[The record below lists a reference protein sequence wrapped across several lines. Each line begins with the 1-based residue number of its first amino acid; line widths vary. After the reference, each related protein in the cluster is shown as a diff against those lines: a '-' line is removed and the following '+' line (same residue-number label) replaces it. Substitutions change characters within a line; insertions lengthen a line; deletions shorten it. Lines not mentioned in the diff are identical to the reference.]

1 MSLHARKRAY
11 GLLACLAGGL
21 VITAETLREAVS
33 ARSHLPVPTFQ
44 DVQARYRP
52 SEGLLLARDGT
63 PLHAIRQN
71 LRERRG
77 AWVPLSAI
85 SPALRTTVLAIEDRR
100 FYQHKGV
107 DWRALAGAGAR
118 TLHGA
123 PLRGASTISMQ
134 VAALLA
140 VSPPVTA
147 RRSLARKWWQMRRAW
162 ALERQ
167 WRKDEILEA
176 YFNLASFRGEVTGL
190 GAASRVLLHK
200 STDNL
205 DAAEALLLTL
215 LLRSPNATR
224 AALTSRG
231 CQLTTRLTLG
241 TDCPAL
247 TREIAAIFSPAEPAA
262 AAAPQLAPHV
272 AQRLLANNLRDVRS
286 TLNADIQR
294 AALHALQRQ
303 LMALRGR
310 RVTDGAVLVLDNA
323 RGEVLAYVGNTG
335 ASSSAR
341 FVDGVQA
348 QRQAGSTLK
357 PFLYQLALE
366 QRILTA
372 ASLLEDTPVNLETP
386 RGLYVPQNYDREFK
400 GLVSVRSSLAGSL
413 NIPAVRTLMLLGSD
427 TFLARL
433 RRLGFSGITEEAD
446 FYGYAL
452 ALGATEVS
460 LWELTNAYRSLAL
473 GTLRPTSLRLT
484 VSDCGT
490 ASCAPG
496 PARTLHSAD
505 VDSPNVR
512 AAAFIVSD
520 ILADRGSRSGTFGLE
535 NPLATAFWSAVKT
548 GTSKHMRDNWCVG
561 YSTRYTVGVWVGNF
575 DGSPMQDVSG
585 LTGAAPVWAELMHA
599 LHGAERQSPPL
610 PPPDLTRAAV
620 KFAQAVEADR
630 EEWFIAGTVNSRV
643 VPGAA
648 KRTPRIVYPG
658 PHSILV
664 LDPDIPAPHQRVF
677 FEMQP
682 RETGLTWQL
691 NNVPL
696 AGEAISAW
704 APTPGEFTLRLLDT
718 SARVLDEVRFTVR
731 GSAAKAYKVAAQA
744 TSKNESHAD

>member
-1 MSLHARKRAY
+1 
-11 GLLACLAGGL
+11 
-21 VITAETLREAVS
+21 
-33 ARSHLPVPTFQ
+33 
-44 DVQARYRP
+44 
-52 SEGLLLARDGT
+52 
-63 PLHAIRQN
+63 
-71 LRERRG
+71 
-77 AWVPLSAI
+77 
-85 SPALRTTVLAIEDRR
+85 
-100 FYQHKGV
+100 
-107 DWRALAGAGAR
+107 
-118 TLHGA
+118 
-123 PLRGASTISMQ
+123 MQ
-134 VAALLA
+134 VAALLEEA
-140 VSPPVTA
+140 PPAA
-147 RRSLARKWWQMRRAW
+147 RRSLARKWSQMQRAW
-162 ALERQ
+162 AFERH
-167 WRKDEILEA
+167 WHKDEILEA
-176 YFNLASFRGEVTGL
+176 YLNLASFRGEVTGL

-205 DAAEALLLTL
+205 DSAEALLLSL

-224 AALTSRG
+224 AALIKRG

-247 TREIAAIFSPAEPAA
+247 TREIAATFSPAEPAA
-262 AAAPQLAPHV
+262 TTTPQLAPHV
-272 AQRLLANNLRDVRS
+272 AQRLLANNLREVRS

-294 AALHALQRQ
+294 AARHALQRQ
-303 LMALRGR
+303 LVALRGR
-310 RVTDGAVLVLDNA
+310 QVTDGAVLVLDNA
-323 RGEVLAYVGNTG
+323 SGEVLAYVGNGG
-335 ASSSAR
+335 ATSSAR
-341 FVDGVQA
+341 YVDGVQA
-348 QRQAGSTLK
+348 RRQAGSTLK

-413 NIPAVRTLMLLGSD
+413 NIPAVRTLMLLGPD

-433 RRLGFSGITEEAD
+433 RRLGFNGITEEAD

-473 GTLRPTSLRLT
+473 GSLHPTPLRLT
-484 VSDCGT
+484 LDDCGT
-490 ASCAPG
+490 AACTPAT
-496 PARTLHSAD
+496 ARTLDSAD
-505 VDSPNVR
+505 ANSANVR

-520 ILADRGSRSGTFGLE
+520 ILADRGSRSSTFGLE

-599 LHGAERQSPPL
+599 LHDVEPQSPPL
-610 PPPDLTRAAV
+610 PPPDLARAAV

-630 EEWFIAGTVNSRV
+630 EEWFIAGTENSSV
-643 VPGAA
+643 APGAA

-682 RETGLTWQL
+682 PQTGLTWQL
-691 NNVPL
+691 NNVPFASEESL
-696 AGEAISAW
+696 AW
-704 APTPGEFTLRLLDT
+704 APTRGEFTLRLLDT
-718 SARVLDEVRFTVR
+718 RARVLDEVHFTVR
-731 GSAAKAYKVAAQA
+731 GYAAQAHQVATQA